1 MTNKDI
7 LNQEEIL
14 TRTKQA
20 TGSLEEMDT
29 DNLLAMYLREG
40 GGHELL
46 ERDEELELARMWQ
59 SARTARE
66 RLEEAGDEL
75 DADERRD
82 LEETIRRGHT
92 ARQRLIRANLRLVV
106 SVARKYRGQGVP
118 FTDLIQE
125 GNVNG
130 LMHAIDK
137 FDPERGYKLSTYAT
151 WWIRHAVG
159 RAVANQGRT
168 IRLPSHMNDKIRKV
182 KKVSERLSQTSG
194 HEPTAEDI
202 AAELDMA
209 PDKVEDIRRYA
220 RRPIS
225 FDAPVS
231 DDSDTTVGDFLA
243 DDEDDGPAAVTADI
257 AMREELRD
265 ALRILPARQER
276 ILKLRYGLDDGRP
289 HTLKEIGEKYDLTRE
304 RIRQLEKEALR
315 TLRESGHSDQL
326 RELAA

>member
-1 MTNKDI
+1 MANIDTMTQEDI
-7 LNQEEIL
+7 LTQ
-14 TRTKQA
+14 TKQEI
-20 TGSLEEMDT
+20 GSLEEMDT

-59 SARTARE
+59 AARAARE
-66 RLEEAGDEL
+66 RLEAEADEL
-75 DADERRD
+75 DADERRE
-82 LEETIRRGHT
+82 LAETIRRGHT

-182 KKVSERLSQTSG
+182 KKVSERLSQTTG
-194 HEPTAEDI
+194 REPTAEEI
-202 AAELDMA
+202 ATELNMT
-209 PDKVEDIRRYA
+209 PDKVEDIRQYA

-243 DDEDDGPAAVTADI
+243 DEEDDGPAAVAADTAVRD
-257 AMREELRD
+257 ELHD
-265 ALRILPARQER
+265 ALAILPARQER
-276 ILKLRYGLDDGRP
+276 IIRLRYGLDDGRP
-289 HTLKEIGEKYDLTRE
+289 HTLREIGEKYDLTRE

-315 TLRESGHSDQL
+315 TLRESDRSHQL
-326 RELAA
+326 RMLAA